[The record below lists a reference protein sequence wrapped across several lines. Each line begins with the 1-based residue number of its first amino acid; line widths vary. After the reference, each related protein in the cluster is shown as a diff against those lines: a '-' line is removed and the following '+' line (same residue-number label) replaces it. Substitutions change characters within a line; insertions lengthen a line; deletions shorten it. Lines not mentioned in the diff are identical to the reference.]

1 MIFKNFNK
9 GNIFSIVPFIFA
21 IKETP
26 AVNWQLGF
34 QTPASPTME
43 GIISFHDDL
52 MIFLSFILGFV
63 MYILWVCLTHFTK
76 EIKKNEESDKIVHA
90 STLEIIWTIIP
101 AIILIIIAIPSFSL
115 LYSVDEEVVDAF
127 ATFKVIGHQWY
138 WSYHWTTPN
147 LAKNFVFEEDAQN
160 EEGLNEWS
168 SFYDS
173 YMLSDEEL
181 GELLEKKKRK
191 ESPITPYRLLTVD
204 RFIYL
209 PIQKNIR
216 VLVSSADVLHSWA
229 VPSLGVK
236 VDACPGRL
244 NRTSVYIK
252 KPGIFYGQCSEIC
265 GVNHG
270 FMPIGI
276 YGFFYGLRNES
287 SFQMMQSI
295 DWDLI
300 LSAVQQWED

>member
-1 MIFKNFNK
+1 MNSKLFKNKLFHFQQAAFLFFFDQK
-9 GNIFSIVPFIFA
+9 PG
-21 IKETP
+21 T
-26 AVNWQLGF
+26 NWQFGF

-63 MYILWVCLTHFTK
+63 MYMLWVCLTHFTK
-76 EIKKNEESDKIVHA
+76 DVKKNEESEKIVHA
-90 STLEIIWTIIP
+90 SKLEIIWTILP
-101 AIILIIIAIPSFSL
+101 AVILIIIAIPSFSL
-115 LYSVDEEVVDAF
+115 LYSVDEEVVDVF

-147 LAKNFVFEEDAQN
+147 LAKNFVFDQESQN
-160 EEGLNEWS
+160 EEVLNEWS
-168 SFYDS
+168 SFFDS

-181 GELLEKKKRK
+181 GELLQKKKQRK
-191 ESPITPYRLLTVD
+191 SIITPYRLLTVD
-204 RFIYL
+204 NFIYL

-216 VLVSSADVLHSWA
+216 VLVSSTDVLHSWA

-276 YGFFYGLRNES
+276 VGFFYGLRNES
-287 SFQMMQSI
+287 SVLQKSL

-300 LSAVQQWED
+300 ISAVQQWEN